1 MADPSDTP
9 HHLFIVRV
17 WVDPARPGP
26 GVARGQIEHVSS
38 GERRYFRQL
47 DEIQAIVADRLA
59 ASPFAREESN
69 DAV

>member
-1 MADPSDTP
+1 
-9 HHLFIVRV
+9 
-17 WVDPARPGP
+17 
-26 GVARGQIEHVSS
+26 VARGQIEHVSS